1 MLKTVKSSASSDD
14 SDQYPSAQKPLISWR
29 EFHNL
34 YEENPTKWQ
43 KCMARVRPQRHD
55 KDSSPDAWVKRV
67 KHLTLIKDKP
77 HQSVFRLWLVR
88 ICEKC
93 RSIILEQKSKRPN

>member
-1 MLKTVKSSASSDD
+1 
-14 SDQYPSAQKPLISWR
+14 
-29 EFHNL
+29 
-34 YEENPTKWQ
+34 
-43 KCMARVRPQRHD
+43 MAGVRPQRDD

-93 RSIILEQKSKRPN
+93 RSIILKQKQLQRPVMSNEGARQRMVQQKCF